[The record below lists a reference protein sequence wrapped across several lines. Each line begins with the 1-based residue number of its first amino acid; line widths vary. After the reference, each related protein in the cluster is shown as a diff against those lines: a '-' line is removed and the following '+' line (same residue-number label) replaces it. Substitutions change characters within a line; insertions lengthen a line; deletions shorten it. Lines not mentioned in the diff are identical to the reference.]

1 VSPMPEREALLL
13 PGPRAA
19 LLDRLGTLTVEEM
32 HALDGAVR
40 ALRTEQAYRGRVD
53 RGFWLAWQAG
63 PRLTKVEGV
72 ELEDLFTEVVV
83 AIAGGLTGLEAE
95 RITASS
101 GDPQQEGVL
110 GDLARLFLPA
120 SIGRSRPD
128 AAIRLIDRAVA
139 PWDPHLA
146 IVACWNVAC
155 AATLRHHLA
164 AGLVGVLEVAW
175 RTALGEPPA

>member
-1 VSPMPEREALLL
+1 MSEGEVLLP

-19 LLDRLGTLTVEEM
+19 LLDRLRTLTVGEM

-40 ALRTEQAYRGRVD
+40 TLRTDPAYRGRVD

-63 PRLTKVEGV
+63 PRLARVEGA
-72 ELEDLFTEVVV
+72 ELEELFTEVVV

-101 GDPQQEGVL
+101 GDPQQEGIL
-110 GDLARLFLPA
+110 GDLARMFLPA

-155 AATLRHHLA
+155 AATLRHRLA
-164 AGLVGVLEVAW
+164 AGMVGVLEVAW
-175 RTALGEPPA
+175 RTVLGEPPA